1 MISSPDKFVN
11 WETSPDSKYLI
22 YSTGG
27 QDPTVF
33 RMRLSDRA
41 IEKLVSLKDVNTGD
55 APGTEPS
62 LSVSPDDSI
71 LIMRNIG
78 TQEVYALSVKWP

>member
-1 MISSPDKFVN
+1 
-11 WETSPDSKYLI
+11 
-22 YSTGG
+22 
-27 QDPTVF
+27 
-33 RMRLSDRA
+33 MRLSDRA